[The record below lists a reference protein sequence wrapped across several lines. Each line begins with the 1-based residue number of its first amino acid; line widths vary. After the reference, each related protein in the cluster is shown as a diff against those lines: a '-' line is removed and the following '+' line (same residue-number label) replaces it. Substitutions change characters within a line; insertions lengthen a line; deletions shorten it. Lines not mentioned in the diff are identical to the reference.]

1 MLSFMT
7 MLVVDSVLDC
17 LLIPEEKNSKMLL
30 LTELDPP
37 KVRSRHDL
45 SHFER
50 PQALFYKYP
59 MTLIVAFL

>member
-1 MLSFMT
+1 MSML
-7 MLVVDSVLDC
+7 LDSVLHC
-17 LLIPEEKNSKMLL
+17 LPIPEEKTQKMFL

-37 KVRSRHDL
+37 KVRSGWHL

-50 PQALFYKYP
+50 PQTLFYKHP